1 MQDKHE
7 LIQRLSASMTALN
20 VRIARLAS
28 ALHVP
33 LNDPRAVAA
42 LMATHP
48 MQTVVEERRKARID
62 LAQVNVSSDRRQ
74 AHHHEELRGLLV
86 LRYHMATT
94 SLNENGWIVTREAMQ
109 QAEERLLLQG
119 FKPGADGLGL
129 DSFFNVE

>member
-42 LMATHP
+42 LMATQP
-48 MQTVVEERRKARID
+48 GPAIIEERRKSSID
-62 LAQVNVSSDRRQ
+62 LAQVQVSSDRRQ
-74 AHHHEELRGLLV
+74 ALHHEELRGLLV

-94 SLNENGWIVTREAMQ
+94 CLNENGWAVTREAMMQ
-109 QAEERLLLQG
+109 SEEHLLLQG
-119 FKPGADGLGL
+119 FKPGADGLGI
-129 DSFFNVE
+129 DSFFNVK